1 MTTSHKMQVKQ
12 IMGEMLT
19 LYWKYLDL
27 RYRLED
33 ITVAEE
39 DALEDTPISKRFGEE
54 YGNAEEYVARLH
66 DAEEAVDEAERKLK
80 KAIDY
85 IEQIPEDV

>member
-1 MTTSHKMQVKQ
+1 MTTSHKMQAKQ
-12 IMGEMLT
+12 ILGEMNT
-19 LYWKYLDL
+19 LYWKFLDL

-39 DALEDTPISKRFGEE
+39 EALEDTPISKRFGDE
-54 YGNAEEYVARLH
+54 YGNAEEYVCRLH
-66 DAEEAVDEAERKLK
+66 EAEEAVDEAKRKFK

-85 IEQIPEDV
+85 VEQITEEL

>member
-1 MTTSHKMQVKQ
+1 MTTSHKMQAKQ
-12 IMGEMLT
+12 ILGEMNT
-19 LYWKYLDL
+19 LYWKFLDL
-27 RYRLED
+27 RDRLEE

-39 DALEDTPISKRFGEE
+39 DALDAFPSSKRFGDD
-54 YGNAEEYVARLH
+54 YWDAEEYVCRLH
-66 DAEEAVDEAERKLK
+66 EAEEAVDEAERKLK